1 MFKFIQPKS
10 FKVLT
15 VGCRT
20 YSTLASNNYNSFIVV
35 NGIKFYQ
42 TTFNILREN
51 GYKNFDSRKKY
62 LKKDRLK
69 KRKKNN
75 EKCELRMAA

>member
-1 MFKFIQPKS
+1 MYRFIQPKS
-10 FKVLT
+10 FQVLT
-15 VGCRT
+15 VGSRT

-35 NGIKFYQ
+35 NGIKLYQ

-62 LKKDRLK
+62 LKRNRLK
-69 KRKKNN
+69 GGNKNSI
-75 EKCELRMAA
+75 EFELSRAA